1 MERILT
7 VKQMRDADEF
17 TINKL
22 GVSNEVLLDRAGH
35 AVAEEILKRF
45 KGGRVLICIGKGN
58 NGKDGVVVYNI
69 LSNIHGFNVTLFDVF
84 NDSFD
89 AFNNNYDIIIDCI
102 FGTGLNK
109 TVVGKIFNII
119 EKINSLKCYV
129 ISCDIPSGLNGDN
142 GLPMGIAVKANLTV
156 AIQDFKPGHFLNNG
170 KDLCGEVVV
179 KDIGIS
185 VWEDEVINK
194 FTKNELSKFFP
205 QRKNNVHKGMFGKA
219 CVFGGSKNFPGSA
232 IISAN
237 GLVALKMGVGY
248 SNLAIPNC
256 VFNAISLLNPE
267 LTITV
272 FPDDGNNIVFS
283 KEKLDKILGYDTIAF
298 GMGVGVTKDV
308 YESLRYI
315 LNNFKG
321 RLIIDADGLNVL
333 STYGVEI
340 LNEKTCEVCLT
351 PHIGEFCR
359 LTSITKDEIL
369 KNGIFLAKEF
379 AKKYKVVL
387 ALKSSS
393 TIITDGD
400 TTFINSTGCSGM
412 AKGGSGD
419 LLSGIIAGL
428 STRKIEYVNCVSAS
442 CFLFG
447 LAGEKAKK
455 SLNDYCMT
463 VSDIIKE
470 IPSVLNEIM

>member
-1 MERILT
+1 M
-7 VKQMRDADEF
+7 
-17 TINKL
+17 
-22 GVSNEVLLDRAGH
+22 
-35 AVAEEILKRF
+35 
-45 KGGRVLICIGKGN
+45 
-58 NGKDGVVVYNI
+58 
-69 LSNIHGFNVTLFDVF
+69 
-84 NDSFD
+84 
-89 AFNNNYDIIIDCI
+89 
-102 FGTGLNK
+102 
-109 TVVGKIFNII
+109 
-119 EKINSLKCYV
+119 
-129 ISCDIPSGLNGDN
+129 
-142 GLPMGIAVKANLTV
+142 
-156 AIQDFKPGHFLNNG
+156 
-170 KDLCGEVVV
+170 
-179 KDIGIS
+179 
-185 VWEDEVINK
+185 
-194 FTKNELSKFFP
+194 
-205 QRKNNVHKGMFGKA
+205 
-219 CVFGGSKNFPGSA
+219 
-232 IISAN
+232 
-237 GLVALKMGVGY
+237 
-248 SNLAIPNC
+248 
-256 VFNAISLLNPE
+256 
-267 LTITV
+267 
-272 FPDDGNNIVFS
+272 
-283 KEKLDKILGYDTIAF
+283 
-298 GMGVGVTKDV
+298 
-308 YESLRYI
+308 RYI

-333 STYGVEI
+333 STYGIEI
-340 LNEKTCEVCLT
+340 LNEKSCEVCLT

-463 VSDIIKE
+463 VSDIINE
-470 IPSVLNEIM
+470 IPTVLNEIM

>member
-1 MERILT
+1 
-7 VKQMRDADEF
+7 MRDADEF

-69 LSNIHGFNVTLFDVF
+69 LSNIHGYNVTLFDVF
-84 NDSFD
+84 NDSLEV
-89 AFNNNYDIIIDCI
+89 FNNKYDIIIDCI

-109 TVVGKIFNII
+109 NVDGKNFEII
-119 EKINSLKCYV
+119 EKINSLKCFV
-129 ISCDIPSGLNGDN
+129 VSCDIPSGLNGDN

-156 AIQDFKPGHFLNNG
+156 AIQDYKLGHFLNSG
-170 KDLCGEVVV
+170 KDYCGEVVV

-185 VWEDEVINK
+185 VWEDDVINK

-205 QRKNNVHKGMFGKA
+205 ERKNNVHKGMFGKA

-237 GLVALKMGVGY
+237 GLIALKMGVGY

-267 LTITV
+267 LTINV
-272 FPDDGNNIVFS
+272 FPDDGENIVFS
-283 KEKLDKILGYDTIAF
+283 KEKLNKILTYDTIAF
-298 GMGVGVTKDV
+298 GMGIGVTKDV

-315 LNNFKG
+315 LSNFKG

-333 STYGVEI
+333 STYGIEI
-340 LNEKTCEVCLT
+340 LNEKSCEVCLT

-359 LTSITKDEIL
+359 LTNLTKDEVI
-369 KNGIFLAKEF
+369 KNGISLAKKF
-379 AKKYKVVL
+379 ARDYKVVL
-387 ALKSSS
+387 ALKSCS

-400 TTFINSTGCSGM
+400 NTFINCTGCSGM

-428 STRKIEYVNCVSAS
+428 STRDKEYIDCVSAS

-447 LAGEKAKK
+447 LAGEKTKK
-455 SLNDYCMT
+455 SLNDYYMSA
-463 VSDIIKE
+463 SDIIKE
-470 IPSVLNEIM
+470 IPSVLNKIM

>member
-17 TINKL
+17 TINNL
-22 GVSNEVLLDRAGH
+22 GVSNAVLLDRAGH

-84 NDSFD
+84 NDSLD
-89 AFNNNYDIIIDCI
+89 VFNNKYDIIIDCI

-109 TVVGKIFNII
+109 NVEGKILEII
-119 EKINSLKCYV
+119 EKINSLKCFV
-129 ISCDIPSGLNGDN
+129 VSCDIPSGLNGDN
-142 GLPMGIAVKANLTV
+142 GLPMGVAVNANLTV
-156 AIQDFKPGHFLNNG
+156 AIQDYKTGHFLNSG
-170 KDLCGEVVV
+170 KDFCGEVVV

-194 FTKNELSKFFP
+194 FTINELSKFFP
-205 QRKNNVHKGMFGKA
+205 QRKNNVHKGLFGKA

-256 VFNAISLLNPE
+256 VFNAISLINPE
-267 LTITV
+267 LTINV
-272 FPDDGNNIVFS
+272 FPDDGNTIVFS
-283 KEKLDKILGYDTIAF
+283 KEKLDKILAYDTIAF

-321 RLIIDADGLNVL
+321 RLIIDADGLNAL

-359 LTSITKDEIL
+359 LTNINKDEVI
-369 KNGIFLAKEF
+369 KNGIILAKDF

-428 STRKIEYVNCVSAS
+428 STRDIEYVNCVSAS
-442 CFLFG
+442 CYLFG
-447 LAGEKAKK
+447 LAGENAKK

-470 IPSVLNEIM
+470 IPTVLNEIM

>member
-7 VKQMRDADEF
+7 VKQMREADEF
-17 TINKL
+17 TITKL
-22 GVSNEVLLDRAGH
+22 GVSNAVLLERAGH

-69 LSNIHGFNVTLFDVF
+69 LSNIHGINVTLFDVF
-84 NDSFD
+84 NDPLD
-89 AFNNNYDIIIDCI
+89 VFNNKYDIIIDCI

-109 TVVGKIFNII
+109 NIDGRIFEII
-119 EKINSLKCYV
+119 EKINSLNYFV
-129 ISCDIPSGLNGDN
+129 VSCDIPSGLNGDN

-205 QRKNNVHKGMFGKA
+205 QRKNNVHKGLFGKA

-237 GLVALKMGVGY
+237 GLVALKMGIGY

-308 YESLRYI
+308 YECLRYI

-369 KNGIFLAKEF
+369 KNGILLAKEF

-428 STRKIEYVNCVSAS
+428 STRNIEYVNCVSAS
-442 CFLFG
+442 CYLFG

-463 VSDIIKE
+463 VSDIINE
-470 IPSVLNEIM
+470 IPTVLNEIM

>member
-1 MERILT
+1 MH
-7 VKQMRDADEF
+7 DADDY

-22 GVSNEVLLDRAGH
+22 GVLNDVLIERAGQ

-58 NGKDGVVVYNI
+58 NGKDGVVVYKI
-69 LSNIHGFNVTLFDVF
+69 LSKIHGYNVTLFDVF
-84 NDSFD
+84 NDSLD
-89 AFNNNYDIIIDCI
+89 VFNNKYDIIIDCI

-109 TVVGKIFNII
+109 NVEGKIFEII
-119 EKINSLKCYV
+119 QKINSLKCFV
-129 ISCDIPSGLNGDN
+129 VSCDIPSGLNGDN
-142 GLPMGIAVKANLTV
+142 GLPMGVAVNANLTI
-156 AIQDFKPGHFLNNG
+156 AIQDYKTGHFLNSG
-170 KDLCGEVVV
+170 KDFCGEVVV

-185 VWEDEVINK
+185 VWEDKVINK

-205 QRKNNVHKGMFGKA
+205 QRKNNVHKGLFGKA

-237 GLVALKMGVGY
+237 GLVALKMGTGY

-256 VFNAISLLNPE
+256 VFNAISLINPE
-267 LTITV
+267 LTINV
-272 FPDDGNNIVFS
+272 FPDDGNTIVFS
-283 KEKLDKILGYDTIAF
+283 KEKIDKILAYDTIAF

-340 LNEKTCEVCLT
+340 LNEKKCEVCLT

-359 LTSITKDEIL
+359 LTNITKDEVV
-369 KNGIFLAKEF
+369 KNGIILAKDF

-387 ALKSSS
+387 ALKSST

-428 STRKIEYVNCVSAS
+428 SSRDIEYLNCVSAS
-442 CFLFG
+442 CYLFG

-470 IPSVLNEIM
+470 IPDVLAEIM

>member
-7 VKQMRDADEF
+7 VKQMREADEF
-17 TINKL
+17 TITKL
-22 GVSNEVLLDRAGH
+22 GVSNAVLLERAGH

-84 NDSFD
+84 NDSLDVFK
-89 AFNNNYDIIIDCI
+89 NKYDIIIDCI

-109 TVVGKIFNII
+109 NIEGKIFETI
-119 EKINSLKCYV
+119 EKINSLKCFV
-129 ISCDIPSGLNGDN
+129 VSCDIPSGLNGDN
-142 GLPMGIAVKANLTV
+142 GQPMGVSVNANLTV
-156 AIQDFKPGHFLNNG
+156 AIQDYKPGHFLNSG
-170 KDLCGEVVV
+170 KDFCGEVVV

-194 FTKNELSKFFP
+194 FTINELSKFFP
-205 QRKNNVHKGMFGKA
+205 QRKNNVHKGMFGKS
-219 CVFGGSKNFPGSA
+219 CVFGGSKNYPGSA

-237 GLVALKMGVGY
+237 GLVALKMGIGY

-272 FPDDGNNIVFS
+272 FPDDGKNIIFS
-283 KEKLDKILGYDTIAF
+283 KEKLDKILAYDSIAF
-298 GMGVGVTKDV
+298 GMGVGITKDV

-321 RLIIDADGLNVL
+321 RLVIDADGLNVL
-333 STYGVEI
+333 ATYGIEI
-340 LNEKTCEVCLT
+340 LNNKTCEVCLT

-359 LTSITKDEIL
+359 LTRLSKDDVIN
-369 KNGIFLAKEF
+369 NGVNIAKEF

-387 ALKSSS
+387 ALKSST

-428 STRKIEYVNCVSAS
+428 STRNIEYVNCVSAS
-442 CFLFG
+442 CYLLG

-470 IPSVLNEIM
+470 IPIVLNEIM

>member
-428 STRKIEYVNCVSAS
+428 STRDIEYVNCVSAS